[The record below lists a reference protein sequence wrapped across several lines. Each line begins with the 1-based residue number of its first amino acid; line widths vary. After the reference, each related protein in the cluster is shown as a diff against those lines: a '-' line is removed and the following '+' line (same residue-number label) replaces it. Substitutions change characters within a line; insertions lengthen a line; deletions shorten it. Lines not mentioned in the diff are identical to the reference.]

1 MLSDVFSNASC
12 IAKSPGRAMVGR
24 DMAGREQ
31 RPNKPPDERWFD
43 QDDEPVPPRK
53 KTSVERKRD
62 AEELARKI
70 KEARWNHPYVFSA
83 ILLCVLLSLLFVL
96 AFMRDEPLP
105 WEADLKWPTPLQ
117 TEPPISAPLRMKT
130 LLFSAQTLKADTLRS
145 KPFWQWDTPALS
157 KLMDERCMV
166 LDNLRDLL
174 EDKED
179 EWQPHHVMWMK
190 EDLGDHPAW
199 PSVILMK
206 QAEVAYLHRR
216 GLEESAFRAAADM
229 AVLAGLM
236 ERINA
241 WPSLMD
247 RALELHESS
256 ALSLAELLRNTQLS
270 EDKLR
275 QLQVEEYQPW
285 IASIENLSQSM
296 RGFYA
301 YERKLLL
308 GPDVG
313 EPPLPPGYVP
323 ARSGWLL
330 FKPNATLRLFTDSFR
345 ELKDETLLPPL
356 SRSNQFASR
365 LLSSANAFSNPN
377 SSGEDYYSR
386 RFRPYADLPDQVY
399 LARTRHAMVVTLF
412 ALRRYVMKEFRVP
425 QKLEELVPNYL
436 PAVPRDPFSH
446 EPLKYNPARGIIYSV
461 GVNLKD
467 DGGRPTAIPMSDATE
482 PTVET
487 GIGVARVGP

>member
-1 MLSDVFSNASC
+1 
-12 IAKSPGRAMVGR
+12 
-24 DMAGREQ
+24 MAGKDQ

-43 QDDEPVPPRK
+43 LEDDPAPPRK
-53 KTSVERKRD
+53 KTSIERKRE
-62 AEELARKI
+62 AEKEALKK
-70 KEARWNHPYVFSA
+70 KEARWNHPYVLSG
-83 ILLCVLLSLLFVL
+83 ILVCVLVSLLFVL
-96 AFMRDEPLP
+96 AFMRDEILP
-105 WEADLKWPTPLQ
+105 WEGDLKWPTSMERE
-117 TEPPISAPLRMKT
+117 TTISAPLRMKT
-130 LLFSAQTLKADTLRS
+130 LLRSAETLKSEPLKS
-145 KPFWQWDTPALS
+145 KAFWQWDTPALS

-174 EDKED
+174 EDKEQ

-190 EDLGDHPAW
+190 EDFGDHPAW

-229 AVLAGLM
+229 AVLASLM
-236 ERINA
+236 ERLSA

-256 ALSLAELLRNTQLS
+256 ARSLAELLRNTQLS
-270 EDKLR
+270 EEKLR

-313 EPPLPPGYVP
+313 EPPLPPGYLP
-323 ARSGWLL
+323 ARSGWLF
-330 FKPNATLRLFTDSFR
+330 FKPHATLRLFADSFR
-345 ELKDETLLPPL
+345 ELKDETLLSPL

-365 LLSSANAFSNPN
+365 ILSLSSPASALGNPN
-377 SSGEDYYSR
+377 SSGEDYFSR
-386 RFRPYADLPDQVY
+386 RFQPYADLPDKVN
-399 LARTRHAMVVTLF
+399 LAKARHAIVMTLF

-425 QKLEELVPNYL
+425 QKLDELVPNYI
-436 PAVPRDPFSH
+436 ASVPRDPFSN
-446 EPLKYNPARGIIYSV
+446 ESLKYNPERGIIYSV
-461 GVNLKD
+461 GMNLKD
-467 DGGRPTAIPMSDATE
+467 DGGKPSPIPMSDPTE

-487 GIGVARVGP
+487 GIGVARVGRK